1 MQTIKKAPEEPF
13 QAHPVMISSF
23 TPEESQSARPLV
35 NPKNAITYL
44 LQHQTSRNPS
54 MSSKRSDE

>member
-1 MQTIKKAPEEPF
+1 MQNMKKPVEEPF

-23 TPEESQSARPLV
+23 TPEESQSPKPLV
-35 NPKNAITYL
+35 NPKNSITYL

-54 MSSKRSDE
+54 LSNKRSEE

>member
-1 MQTIKKAPEEPF
+1 MQNIKKPADEPF

-23 TPEESQSARPLV
+23 IPEESQYTKPLV

-54 MSSKRSDE
+54 LSSKRSDE